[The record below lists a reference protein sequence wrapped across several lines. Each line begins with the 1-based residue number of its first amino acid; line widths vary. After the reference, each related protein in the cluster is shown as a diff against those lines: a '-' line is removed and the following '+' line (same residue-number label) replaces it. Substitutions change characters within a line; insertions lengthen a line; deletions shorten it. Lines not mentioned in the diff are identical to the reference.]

1 MQRKV
6 DLSFDPIHSLD
17 PIDDNVVLEQVI
29 KNVEAITNHQERDR
43 QSATVDL
50 RVLEKIVGV
59 FGQPQFL
66 YGQILFFT
74 IWGVFSHTVD
84 RSILP
89 ADFPLFDLRD
99 QLLDVAALFISTAVL
114 IYQTR
119 QEELSEQRSH
129 LMLQLNLITEQKI
142 AKLISL
148 VEELRTDLP
157 NVSNRHDLE
166 AEIMQ
171 QAIDPQAILEVIQQS
186 SAPSASLPT
195 ETQP

>member
-43 QSATVDL
+43 QNATVDL

>member
-6 DLSFDPIHSLD
+6 DLIFDPIHSLD
-17 PIDDNVVLEQVI
+17 PIDDNVVLEQIV
-29 KNVEAITNHQERDR
+29 KNVEAITNHQERY
-43 QSATVDL
+43 QQNATVDR

-66 YGQILFFT
+66 YGQIVFFT
-74 IWGVFSHTVD
+74 VWGVFSHTVD
-84 RSILP
+84 RAILP
-89 ADFPLFDLRD
+89 ADFPLFDLRE

-171 QAIDPQAILEVIQQS
+171 QAIDPQAILEVIQQNA
-186 SAPSASLPT
+186 APSASLPT
-195 ETQP
+195 ETQL

>member
-6 DLSFDPIHSLD
+6 DLIFDPIHSLN
-17 PIDDNVVLEQVI
+17 PTDDNVVLEQVL
-29 KNVEAITNHQERDR
+29 KNVEAITNHQERYQ
-43 QSATVDL
+43 QSATVDR
-50 RVLEKIVGV
+50 RVLEKVVGV

-66 YGQILFFT
+66 YGQIVFFT
-74 IWGVFSHTVD
+74 IWAVFSHTIN
-84 RSILP
+84 RAILP
-89 ADFPLFDLRD
+89 ADFPLFDLRE

-166 AEIMQ
+166 AQIMQ
-171 QAIDPQAILEVIQQS
+171 QAIDPQAILEVLQQN

-195 ETQP
+195 DTQ